1 MLVQRKRILWMLAGI
16 GGLLMIPLIAMQFT
30 DEVNWQLGDFLIMG
44 TVLLGLGLLYEFIAQ
59 RSEKTVYKAA
69 FGVGLLGAFLLFWV
83 NGAVGIIGN
92 EGQTANLLY
101 GAVFVVGL
109 VGSLISRFKARGMS
123 ITLFTAAAVQMLV
136 PAVAYLIW
144 APPETSWSPG
154 VLGVFIMSGFF
165 AVLFALSGFLFRQA
179 DNS

>member
-44 TVLLGLGLLYEFIAQ
+44 TVLLSLGLLYEFIAQ

-83 NGAVGIIGN
+83 NRGWRAARSYTP
-92 EGQTANLLY
+92 GQDYPL
-101 GAVFVVGL
+101 
-109 VGSLISRFKARGMS
+109 
-123 ITLFTAAAVQMLV
+123 
-136 PAVAYLIW
+136 PALPFRRPGRATW
-144 APPETSWSPG
+144 AP
-154 VLGVFIMSGFF
+154 
-165 AVLFALSGFLFRQA
+165 AA
-179 DNS
+179 DARDGSY